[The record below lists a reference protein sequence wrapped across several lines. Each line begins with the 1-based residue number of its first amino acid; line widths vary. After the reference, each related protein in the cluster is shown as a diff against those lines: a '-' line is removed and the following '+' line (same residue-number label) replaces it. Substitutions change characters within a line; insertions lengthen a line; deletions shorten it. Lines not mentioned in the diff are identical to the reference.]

1 MKRAMSSESTYKQKA
16 FLIQHK
22 DETICK
28 QSTSGGAFT
37 AIAKQIIA
45 DRGVVF
51 GVAMDDEFDVKHIK
65 VDSIDGLEHF
75 RNSKYVQS
83 KVGDSYRAV
92 KKELEEGHLVCFS
105 GTPCQIRGLKSFL
118 NKDYENLLLIDV
130 VCRAVPSPGIWHK
143 YVDEVLSTKGNLQK
157 VRFRDKDLGYQ
168 YSTMKVVYSDHVSRD
183 GIETDP
189 WLRMFFSGT
198 IIRPSCTECKFRSK
212 DRQSDITMWDC
223 LNLHDFNTT
232 LDQKK
237 GTTRVLVHSRKGEK
251 YINKILNDVE
261 CVEIDPDSAVKNV
274 QEFLDSPKRSVFS
287 KSFFDEADVNGL
299 EVALNKYLKN
309 DWKRY
314 LKKSLRM
321 FLNKY
326 NLDLYVKRLI
336 RHR

>member
-16 FLIQHK
+16 FLIQHR

-28 QSTSGGAFT
+28 QRTSGGAFT
-37 AIAKQIIA
+37 AIAKQIISNG
-45 DRGVVF
+45 GVVF
-51 GVAMDDEFDVKHIK
+51 GVTMDDRFDVKHIM
-65 VDSIDGLEHF
+65 VDSIEGLEQF

-83 KVGDSYRAV
+83 NVGESYRAV
-92 KKELEEGHLVCFS
+92 KKELEKDRLVCFS
-105 GTPCQIRGLKSFL
+105 GTPCQIRGLKAFL
-118 NKDYENLLLIDV
+118 SEDYENLLLVDV

-143 YVDEVLSTKGNLQK
+143 YVDEILSTKGELEK

-168 YSTMKVVYSDHVSRD
+168 YSTMKVVYSDHISRD

-198 IIRPSCTECKFRSK
+198 IIRPSCTECKFRARE
-212 DRQSDITMWDC
+212 RQSDITMWDC

-237 GTTRVLVHSRKGEK
+237 GTTRVLVHSSKGEK
-251 YINKILNDVE
+251 YINKVLNDVE
-261 CVEIDPDSAVKNV
+261 CVEISPESAVKNV
-274 QEFLDSPKRSVFS
+274 QEFVVSPKRSAYS
-287 KSFFDEADVNGL
+287 KSFFDEAEKDGL
-299 EVALNKYLKN
+299 EVALNKYFKN

-314 LKKSLRM
+314 LKKSFRM

-326 NLDLYVKRLI
+326 DLDLYVKRLI